1 MPEFNDVDY
10 RLYNA
15 TLDWDLGF
23 ATLTSATSY
32 NEFESPFRA
41 DVTLLLSAA
50 IEPFFGPNEGVQEQ
64 TTKYDKVTQE
74 LRLASH
80 VERFVRV
87 AGRRLLHE
95 GEGRHHSAFRRGDSR
110 NAR

>member
-32 NEFESPFRA
+32 NEFESPFRT
-41 DVTLLLSAA
+41 DVTLLLSEA
-50 IEPFFGPNEGVQEQ
+50 IEPLFGPNEGVQEQ

-80 VERFVRV
+80 ESDSFEWLV
-87 AGRRLLHE
+87 GRLLHE